1 MPGEPMSSTMADFPS
16 YRAELQCHPATRT
29 RSVRGVAVQ
38 VGWGNGGALALTF
51 TLEGDLTR
59 LRIPAPQPQCRAD
72 NLWQHTCFEAFLRRK
87 DEPGYYEFNFAPSR
101 AWAAY
106 VFRGYRDG
114 MAPAPDLDPRIT
126 TVRRTGDRL
135 ELDAVVRLESLPLVR
150 PRTPVQLALSAVVED
165 EQGTLSYWAL
175 AHPPG
180 RPDFHHPAAFALEL
194 EWPEADS
201 LHRPAEERER

>member
-1 MPGEPMSSTMADFPS
+1 MADAPRSSTMADLSS

-29 RSVRGVAVQ
+29 PSVRGIAVQ
-38 VGWGNGGALALTF
+38 VGWENGEALALTF
-51 TLEGDLTR
+51 ALAGDLAR
-59 LRIPAPQPQCRAD
+59 LRIPVPQPPCRTD

-87 DEPGYYEFNFAPSR
+87 DEPGYCEFNFAPSS

-106 VFRGYRDG
+106 MFPRYRDG
-114 MAPAPDLDPRIT
+114 MAPAPDLDPRI

-150 PRTPVQLALSAVVED
+150 PRTPVQLALAAVVED

-194 EWPEADS
+194 ERPEADS
-201 LHRPAEERER
+201 LRGPAEERER